1 MCENHIKVKKP
12 VSLQST
18 VGWCYCA
25 HWSVSVKIWRTAKCG
40 STLIEWILTVAHARV
55 VVQCC
60 LRISLRVEAAVC
72 YIVGY

>member
-1 MCENHIKVKKP
+1 MEDICKPLRNMCENHIKVKKP

-40 STLIEWILTVAHARV
+40 STL
-55 VVQCC
+55 
-60 LRISLRVEAAVC
+60 
-72 YIVGY
+72 